1 MKIHSIGNIINIA
14 ADVRFNEFSK
24 NILDGNFNTNT
35 IFRLKQMKKNNGW
48 PKDGMDVHIEYEARP
63 DDALYVYVYLN
74 NEIFKTIVKP
84 NTPVNWHRAITQRNA
99 NEIFLSDTGVKNM
112 SNSILR
118 DYNDTAI
125 FNSMQNKIFK
135 HELDKK
141 VNKVNP
147 TFNRQASTGT
157 NIPTTNPL
165 EWIEGTLIRY
175 GDLLTS
181 HEGINVSRV
190 NTQYSGTL
198 SAGAYIDNF
207 NRERDGNGR
216 VVCVPFFGQGGTAVQ
231 LQCQHRPIIFSD
243 GDNDRGRNCE
253 IVIRSDMYWKCCY
266 NGRQGLKDFRYPNE
280 AREILVQTYT
290 DVGGDLVYARNS
302 PGVVARDGLYV
313 EFQTLHF
320 IAQVPMHT
328 LQDTGYVRNQHDGDR
343 VVSVR
348 HAGEEWRQSCRM
360 RFMKSHTVDAFSGHH
375 HNVLHH
381 YPSIRRVWWR

>member
-1 MKIHSIGNIINIA
+1 MKMHSIGNIINIA

-48 PKDGMDVHIEYEARP
+48 PKDGIDAHVEYEIRP
-63 DDALYVYVYLN
+63 DDAFYVYVHVN
-74 NEIFKTIVKP
+74 NEIYKTIVKP
-84 NTPVNWHRAITQRNA
+84 NTPVNWYRAITQRNA

-147 TFNRQASTGT
+147 TFNRQAGTGT

-181 HEGINVSRV
+181 HVGINVSRV
-190 NTQYSGTL
+190 NTHYSGTL

-216 VVCVPFFGQGGTAVQ
+216 VVCVPFFGQGGHAVQ

-348 HAGEEWRQSCRM
+348 HAGEEWRQSYRM